1 MSLYKEL
8 FPLINYIKQ
17 VRKLD
22 EYIIF
27 DMSFP
32 NSWKIPKKFIIED
45 KFVNYGNQDD
55 ETTLLSFLSTFAES
69 EIEVTKTNILGI
81 IKFNLEREEK
91 ERLLDIK
98 ILELKNMFDKQTL
111 DNLKNLKF
119 SVTQNKNIIIDN
131 EQEGKV
137 DGLVE
142 IIDGAGQ
149 E

>member
-22 EYIIF
+22 EFIVF

-32 NSWKIPKKFIIED
+32 STWKIPRKFIIED
-45 KFVNYGNQDD
+45 KFVNYGNQEDS
-55 ETTLLSFLSTFAES
+55 TTLLSFLSTFVDS
-69 EIEVTKTNILGI
+69 EMEFTKNNILGI
-81 IKFNLEREEK
+81 INFNLEREEK

-111 DNLKNLKF
+111 DNLKTLKF
-119 SVTQNKNIIIDN
+119 SVSQNKNIIIEN
-131 EQEGKV
+131 GQEGKV

-142 IIDGAGQ
+142 IIDGTGQ
-149 E
+149 

>member
-1 MSLYKEL
+1 
-8 FPLINYIKQ
+8 
-17 VRKLD
+17 
-22 EYIIF
+22 
-27 DMSFP
+27 
-32 NSWKIPKKFIIED
+32 
-45 KFVNYGNQDD
+45 
-55 ETTLLSFLSTFAES
+55 
-69 EIEVTKTNILGI
+69 
-81 IKFNLEREEK
+81 
-91 ERLLDIK
+91 
-98 ILELKNMFDKQTL
+98 MFDKQTL